1 MHSGGSTPPFC
12 IARLKKAMV
21 YTWLFLSFGSAC
33 RHLNAWYPVIWSTVS
48 KAWNVR
54 SWKAL
59 CKDRMQREKSI
70 FSRDSWFHRSR
81 STRPHMTPWH
91 DIIFFCLGEIEFGRP
106 CQSFVLRGEKTC
118 CVAPIRSKWM
128 SLGCQQ
134 RSPVTR
140 KRDFFHK
147 NSFKQWVFPLGWF
160 MGIRVRRRGLIFVS
174 KSSIIIP
181 LLRMWESELN
191 SIFLFWNSRFVMWPR
206 VFSFGNK
213 ANPPRRP
220 LVYAKDGGVIL
231 YFYLPTTISYVSQV
245 SKRRRRRKWQGL
257 IFPTFLFLENVK
269 NGRFRAML

>member
-1 MHSGGSTPPFC
+1 MSEAERHC
-12 IARLKKAMV
+12 ARIECKEKKV
-21 YTWLFLSFGSAC
+21 SS
-33 RHLNAWYPVIWSTVS
+33 PVILDS
-48 KAWNVR
+48 NV
-54 SWKAL
+54 AEAPTH
-59 CKDRMQREKSI
+59 DNM
-70 FSRDSWFHRSR
+70 
-81 STRPHMTPWH
+81 TRLR
-91 DIIFFCLGEIEFGRP
+91 FFCLGEIEFGRP
-106 CQSFVLRGEKTC
+106 CQSFALWGKGR
-118 CVAPIRSKWM
+118 VALPQSD
-128 SLGCQQ
+128 LNGCLWDAQQ

-140 KRDFFHK
+140 KRDFFFHK

-191 SIFLFWNSRFVMWPR
+191 SIFFFWNSRFVMWPR
-206 VFSFGNK
+206 VFSFGNN
-213 ANPPRRP
+213 ANPPRSP

-231 YFYLPTTISYVSQV
+231 YFYLLTTISYVSQV